1 MRNVLISQKF
11 YLDKH
16 SQLNW
21 MLENNWYKYFKN
33 KKVNLVPLNY
43 NTINYLKLSE
53 LKPLGIII
61 SGGNNLYNFKK
72 SKENLIRDKF
82 EIKMI
87 KFAIKNKVPLLG
99 ICKGFQLIAKIFKS
113 KIIKI
118 NNHVRVNHKLKI
130 SDKIFGEKVKTLK
143 VNSYHNYAIREL
155 PKVFD
160 LIVRHKDRTIEIA
173 KSNKLKILCLMFHPE
188 RKNVSQKD
196 INKIVFSHLKI
207 K

>member
-130 SDKIFGEKVKTLK
+130 SNKIFGEKVKTLK

-155 PKVFD
+155 PKV
-160 LIVRHKDRTIEIA
+160 LI
-173 KSNKLKILCLMFHPE
+173 
-188 RKNVSQKD
+188 
-196 INKIVFSHLKI
+196 
-207 K
+207 